1 MKEFDIF
8 LNKRLT
14 ECDIIVSAI
23 PYRDGLTIVNRM
35 ILECCL
41 EAYLLHKFVAVQA
54 GSELT
59 SRIDRMIKTCHER
72 LNFGQELRAEA
83 EFSSTS
89 KIMPISTEI
98 ELGASQVQ
106 LFANTY
112 EQAVSD
118 ILLAIDPFKLTLKKY
133 LGGGSSG
140 IAVNTELRNVLKRSI
155 ERFESGVT
163 FGAAVDGLAEQN
175 FERATADIEVDA
187 ELKNLLYRVYRSG
200 EAMMDIAAVVESI
213 QLHRILGIAEAG
225 IELDAD
231 IGGGAVTKKFLTAEH
246 GIDLLTEVT
255 ETFTQYMKPEM
266 VTVALDTS
274 ASAILR
280 RFRKVSEV
288 DPLSLASI
296 DTMTLDEL
304 DYVVLSG

>member
-59 SRIDRMIKTCHER
+59 SHIDRMIKTCHEK
-72 LNFGQELRAEA
+72 LNFGLRAEA
-83 EFSSTS
+83 EFSSAS
-89 KIMPISTEI
+89 KIAPISAEI
-98 ELGASQVQ
+98 ELGAGQVS

-112 EQAVSD
+112 EQAVSN

-133 LGGGSSG
+133 LGGSSSG

-155 ERFESGVT
+155 ERFERGVT

-187 ELKNLLYRVYRSG
+187 ELKNLLYRVYHSG

>member
-1 MKEFDIF
+1 M
-8 LNKRLT
+8 
-14 ECDIIVSAI
+14 
-23 PYRDGLTIVNRM
+23 YG
-35 ILECCL
+35 
-41 EAYLLHKFVAVQA
+41 VAVRGKCSPDAEHGILTKLAVTVRMGKETCRMCVTIEPAQLREICQQTANAVTRQTA
-54 GSELT
+54 GIVL
-59 SRIDRMIKTCHER
+59 
-72 LNFGQELRAEA
+72 
-83 EFSSTS
+83 
-89 KIMPISTEI
+89 
-98 ELGASQVQ
+98 ELG
-106 LFANTY
+106 
-112 EQAVSD
+112 
-118 ILLAIDPFKLTLKKY
+118 
-133 LGGGSSG
+133 SG
-140 IAVNTELRNVLKRSI
+140 PPRGADVCTVYTTF
-155 ERFESGVT
+155 ERGVT

-187 ELKNLLYRVYRSG
+187 ELKNLLYRVYHSS